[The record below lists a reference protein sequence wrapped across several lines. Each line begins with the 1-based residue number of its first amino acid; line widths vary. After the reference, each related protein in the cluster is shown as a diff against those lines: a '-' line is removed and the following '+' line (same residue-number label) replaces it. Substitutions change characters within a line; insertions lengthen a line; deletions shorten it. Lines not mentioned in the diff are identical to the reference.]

1 MNKFNSFLKT
11 AALSGTICL
20 VGLPSFAGN
29 EDRIGSAGAS
39 QLLVNPWARSLAS
52 GSAGVAF
59 TNGLEAQFMNI
70 AGLAFTDRTQM
81 KFNYTNWLGNA
92 GIQFYAAGLA
102 QRISDQSV
110 IAVSIQSMNFGAIPR
125 TFVDNPEGDGSTFS
139 PTYNIF
145 NVGYAREFS
154 NRIYGGINFKVN
166 SEGVDNLRATGIA
179 MDAGIRYVTGEREHV
194 KFGITLKNIGPVMRY
209 RGDGLA
215 YEVSFAQSGN
225 TQPFTLEQRSAAF
238 EMPSSLTIGGSYDFF
253 FGESQKLT
261 AAFAFLANS
270 FSYDNY
276 CLGLDY
282 AFAGNKNFQFNIR
295 AGYIYENG
303 LLSSSLRRTA
313 LTGLTAGVS
322 LDGLVG
328 PNKSPIGF
336 EYAVRLSS
344 PFGPIQTAGITI
356 SLK

>member
-1 MNKFNSFLKT
+1 MKKFNSFLKS
-11 AALSGTICL
+11 AALGGAICL
-20 VGLPSFAGN
+20 TALPLIAGN
-29 EDRIGSAGAS
+29 EDRVGSAGAS
-39 QLLVNPWARSLAS
+39 QLLVNPWARSLAA
-52 GSAGVAF
+52 GSSGVAY
-59 TNGLEAQFMNI
+59 TTGLEAQFMNI
-70 AGLAFTDRTQM
+70 AGLAFTDRTQL

-110 IAVSIQSMNFGAIPR
+110 IAISIQSMNFGEIPR

-154 NRIYGGINFKVN
+154 NRIYGGINLKVN
-166 SEGVDNLRATGIA
+166 SEGIDNLRATGVA
-179 MDAGIRYVTGEREHV
+179 MDAGIRYVTGEREHI

-215 YEVSFAQSGN
+215 YEVSFAQSGSSE
-225 TQPFTLEQRSAAF
+225 PFTLEQRAAAF
-238 EMPSSLTIGGSYDFF
+238 EMPATLVLGGSYDFF
-253 FGESQKLT
+253 FGQNQKLT
-261 AAFAFLANS
+261 AALAFHANS

-276 CLGLDY
+276 SAGLDY
-282 AFAGNKNFQFNIR
+282 AFTNDKNFQFNIR
-295 AGYIYENG
+295 AGYIYETGILN
-303 LLSSSLRRTA
+303 SALRRTA
-313 LTGLTAGVS
+313 LTGFTTGFS
-322 LDGLVG
+322 IDGLVG
-328 PNKSPIGF
+328 PNKTPIGF

-344 PFGPIQTAGITI
+344 PFGPINTWGLTI